1 MRLEQIDVIKELLEG
16 HATNPQNINSDGSIN
31 WDFVDCDV
39 RDSVRDTEN
48 DWDLDD
54 MKTEVE
60 YYGLLNDVADVTGR
74 L

>member
-39 RDSVRDTEN
+39 RDSVRGTEN
-48 DWDLDD
+48 DWDLHD